1 MNDQPDAAGMMTGLD
16 QAAALGLARPGGIAW
31 VDGDLFR
38 FLSGPRILEIK
49 AHGDSCLMPV
59 ARGAVV
65 TTHMP
70 GAAEA
75 TGECFQGGR
84 YHSIFSRYALGFSER
99 PDETLARWF
108 AALLPGGYLVFL
120 LPHGDSAPA
129 NLASRATPVLD
140 AQMAAPRQDWDTVA
154 AVRAGLECALHA
166 GSFRIVLADAVPA
179 RRLAGFSARADLEIR
194 VVVQKLERSA
204 EPATTIPPPPSPVP
218 GKGSVHI
225 QFRRPARGAVVAPG
239 LLPDGDLLVRDF
251 SPKRQKIS
259 RILVLKLDHHGD
271 FAMGLPA
278 LRELRAMFADARI
291 RLVCG
296 SWNVATAE
304 ASGVVDE
311 VRSYNFFPERGSDW
325 AGKPVADLGDFD
337 EAAGGRFD
345 LAIDLRVDEDTRV
358 LLGRVDAEFRC
369 GIGSQSRYPMMQI
382 ALPDPER
389 ANTFTAPLQQGGET
403 DADIVRVL
411 TPDDFQSSMRV
422 RMPEFHETEFLP
434 GRNTVLSSAE
444 VCLPAGRYGAEFDLR
459 LEKFMPGLGGVGL
472 YLEVIDGEGKTV
484 ATQCFGRRTMGSVG
498 PRTTNLHFNSAGEH
512 VGYRFRVL
520 TEGKAFS
527 GRLRFRGLRLR
538 MLDGKG
544 PRFQPSELHVGEKLS
559 LLVAL
564 IRQRVL
570 APHTD
575 ADRPA
580 ERAGAP
586 GAPLRIVVAPFS
598 NSTVRDWP
606 LAHYAQ
612 LIPRLAEQYDCRV
625 QVVGSPA
632 QSASAEML
640 MASAGLQPCA
650 DRVINLVGKTQWSE
664 MRGILL
670 EADLVICNN
679 SGIAHQAAAL
689 GARTLAI
696 YSGSH
701 QPMEWGPRG
710 PRSRAIMM
718 GVPCS
723 PCGFERIED
732 CKHDHACMT
741 LMTPEMVFSQVAQLL
756 AQNTAGLNLGRSI
769 D

>member
-1 MNDQPDAAGMMTGLD
+1 MNDQPDTAGRMTGRD
-16 QAAALGLARPGGIAW
+16 QMPAFGLPQPGGIAW

-38 FLSGPRILEIK
+38 FLPGPRIMDIK
-49 AHGDSCLMPV
+49 APGDPDLMPV
-59 ARGAVV
+59 ARGATVA
-65 TTHMP
+65 THLA
-70 GAAEA
+70 GTAESTVEISPA
-75 TGECFQGGR
+75 DR
-84 YHSIFSRYALGFSER
+84 YNSIFSRYALGFSER

-120 LPHGDSAPA
+120 LPHGGSALA
-129 NLASRATPVLD
+129 NVACRATPVLG
-140 AQMAAPRQDWDTVA
+140 ARRAAPRKEWDTVP
-154 AVRAGLECALHA
+154 AVRAGIERALAA
-166 GSFRIVLADAVPA
+166 GGFRIVLADAVPA

-194 VVVQKLERSA
+194 VVVQKLEDNSQ
-204 EPATTIPPPPSPVP
+204 PAPPIPPPLGPAP
-218 GKGSVHI
+218 GKGTVQI
-225 QFRRPARGAVVAPG
+225 PFRLPRRSAVAAPG
-239 LLPDGDLLVRDF
+239 LLPEGDLLVRDF

-271 FAMGLPA
+271 FAIGLPA
-278 LRELRAMFADARI
+278 LRELRETFAHAHI

-304 ASGVVDE
+304 ASGVADE
-311 VRSYNFFPERGSDW
+311 VRSYNFFPERGPDW
-325 AGKPVADLGDFD
+325 AGKPVAELGDFD

-369 GIGSQSRYPMMQI
+369 GIGSQSRFPMMQI

-389 ANTFTAPLQQGGET
+389 ANTFTAPLQPGAEA
-403 DADIVRVL
+403 DADIVHVL
-411 TPDDFQSSMRV
+411 MPDAFQSSMRV
-422 RMPEFHETEFLP
+422 KTAEFHETEFLP
-434 GRNTVLSSAE
+434 GRHTVLRSAE
-444 VCLPAGRYGAEFDLR
+444 VCLPAGRYAAEFDLT
-459 LEKFMPGLGGVGL
+459 LQKFMPGLAGVGL
-472 YLEVIDGEGKTV
+472 YLEVIDGDGRSV
-484 ATQCFGRRTMGSVG
+484 AKQSFGRRTMVTVG
-498 PRTTNLHFNSAGEH
+498 PRTTSLHFNSAGEP
-512 VGYRFRVL
+512 VCYRFQVI

-527 GRLRFRGLRLR
+527 GKLRFRGVRVR
-538 MLDGKG
+538 QLDEKG

-570 APHTD
+570 APHID
-575 ADRPA
+575 SVQPVDRS
-580 ERAGAP
+580 GAP
-586 GAPLRIVVAPFS
+586 GEPVRIVIAPFS
-598 NSTVRDWP
+598 NSAVRDWP
-606 LAHYAQ
+606 RAQYAQ
-612 LIPRLAEQYDCRV
+612 LMAQLTERYDCRI

-632 QSASAEML
+632 QTASAEAL
-640 MASAGLQPCA
+640 MASACLQPCA

-664 MRGILL
+664 MRDIILG
-670 EADLVICNN
+670 ADLVICNN

-741 LMTPEMVFSQVAQLL
+741 LMTPEMVFAQVSHLL
-756 AQNTAGLNLGRSI
+756 RRDTARLTVRRSI